1 MQGFVERT
9 GADITPPR
17 LGAYI
22 GPAVFLACPSDAA
35 LHRAWRAPS
44 TTVTAT
50 AVAGARST
58 YGRQA
63 GEHVPRLPGL
73 NRRRSTLVGWFR
85 LDRNF
90 VGIRVLALRLNLAAL
105 MAAHTGRNELVR
117 ELGEGGGARVGVR

>member
-1 MQGFVERT
+1 M
-9 GADITPPR
+9 
-17 LGAYI
+17 
-22 GPAVFLACPSDAA
+22 FLVCPSDAA

-58 YGRQA
+58 SGRQG
-63 GEHVPRLPGL
+63 GERVPRLPGL
-73 NRRRSTLVGWFR
+73 NRRRPTLVGWFR